1 MNCLAEVAGVLH
13 FSLEFRLSQVQQR
26 VNVIQQLFINEK
38 VVYMYDCMF
47 SAHLW
52 GLKSSVLFL
61 SFNVGSIKEL
71 EVTFSVTGA
80 PSLALFSNMLFLGCP
95 PFRLGSSGVLIPGL
109 CGDRYA
115 ERCWIILDVQ
125 PSAEVAG

>member
-71 EVTFSVTGA
+71 EVT
-80 PSLALFSNMLFLGCP
+80 
-95 PFRLGSSGVLIPGL
+95 
-109 CGDRYA
+109 
-115 ERCWIILDVQ
+115 
-125 PSAEVAG
+125 